1 MADWNATVIAEFRAS
16 GGRVGGVF
24 EGADL
29 VLLTT
34 TGARSGLRRT
44 SPLGVAR
51 EEGRLLVFGSNAGA
65 DRHPDWYRNLLVH
78 PRAEVETADGRGGVR
93 TLAVR
98 AEVLEG
104 AARDAAYARQAARVP
119 AYADY
124 QRGTARVIPVVA
136 LHPLDLTAP
145 DAARN
150 RAIAA
155 QLLTVHADLRA
166 QLARLR
172 GGEAGGGPAAA
183 EPGVHCLAFC
193 EALGMHHAS
202 EDAVLAAFDEAFP
215 YLAPVLAR
223 LRAEHR
229 EVARELAGLRSA
241 AGEPGAELAER
252 LDALA
257 GRMEE
262 HFAYEEKH
270 LVPALTGQAAHPR
283 G

>member
-1 MADWNATVIAEFRAS
+1 MADWNATIIAEFRAR

-51 EEGRLLVFGSNAGA
+51 EDGRLLVFGSNAGA

-119 AYADY
+119 AYGDY
-124 QRGTARVIPVVA
+124 QRRTARVIPVVA
-136 LHPLDLTAP
+136 LHPLDLTVP

-155 QLLTVHADLRA
+155 QLLTVHAELRA

-172 GGEAGGGPAAA
+172 EGGAAAGGPA
-183 EPGVHCLAFC
+183 VHCLAFC
-193 EALGMHHAS
+193 EALGAHHAS
-202 EDAVLAAFDEAFP
+202 EDAVLPAFDEAFP
-215 YLAPVLAR
+215 HLAPVLAR

-241 AGEPGAELAER
+241 AGEPGADLAAR

-262 HFAYEEKH
+262 HFTYEEEH
-270 LVPALTGQAAHPR
+270 LIPVLTGQGAGPED
-283 G
+283 